1 MAMQRVKSTSV
12 REGNQFKEYAR
23 QQAQQ
28 REDDIRLLKVR
39 SMRVSGA
46 CLHGWVS
53 QAVFSVE
60 SASVFVC
67 VCDDGVG

>member
-1 MAMQRVKSTSV
+1 MSVLLPHVFVQRVKQASV

-39 SMRVSGA
+39 HGSLSCAQCKGLPRMRTMHSG
-46 CLHGWVS
+46 LG
-53 QAVFSVE
+53 
-60 SASVFVC
+60 
-67 VCDDGVG
+67 